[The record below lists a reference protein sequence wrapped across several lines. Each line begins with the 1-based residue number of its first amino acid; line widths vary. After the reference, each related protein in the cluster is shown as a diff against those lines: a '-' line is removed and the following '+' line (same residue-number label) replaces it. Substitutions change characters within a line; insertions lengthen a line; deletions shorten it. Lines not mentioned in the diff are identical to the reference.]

1 MTDEILLHK
10 KVPLS
15 GNYDVVVAGGGPAG
29 FTAAISAARAGLRTA
44 LVEKLSFFGGTA
56 TAGYVVP
63 ISGFFHQGR
72 RVIGGIAWEF
82 VERLQA
88 MNAAQVELPKG
99 HVSFHVESYKLLC
112 ERMLVQEDVAL
123 YTNACLTDCI
133 IADDRITHIVF
144 EGPSGAEALSARC
157 FIDATGD
164 AVLCRKAG
172 VPMQPADEL
181 QPMSLCFLLEGVDVT
196 TPLLRDSIHHDGKN
210 GRGSCQQEIHAY
222 LASCMAE
229 GRLSQFGGPWF
240 NSLVQ
245 GNAIAV
251 NITRRAGNAAD
262 RAERTRTERLL
273 REDMF
278 AIVALLREKYPE
290 FKHCSIAAS
299 GVGAGVRETQ
309 RIAGIGCMTLESM
322 LLEIEPECAV
332 SRCAHPMDIH
342 SATSQSQQLTPLA
355 HAPGIPHTALI
366 PQKFS
371 NLLVAGRCL
380 SADSH
385 AYASLRV
392 QATLMATG
400 EAAGVMAALACE
412 KDCAFAKLDAAKL
425 QSMLKKR
432 SLLPVTE
439 QKSEKNLRDITG

>member
-1 MTDEILLHK
+1 MSEEISLCRRIP
-10 KVPLS
+10 VC
-15 GNYDVVVAGGGPAG
+15 GAYDVVIAGGGPAG
-29 FTAAISAARAGLRTA
+29 LTAAISAARAGLRTA
-44 LVEKLSFFGGTA
+44 LVERLSFFGGTA

-72 RVIGGIAWEF
+72 RVIGGIAWEI
-82 VERLQA
+82 VKRLEA

-112 ERMLVQEDVAL
+112 ERMLGEAGVAL
-123 YTNACLTDCI
+123 YTNACLVDCM
-133 IADDRITHIVF
+133 AENGRITHVII
-144 EGPSGAEALSARC
+144 ESSSGTEALSAHY

-172 VPMQPADEL
+172 VPMQSVGEL
-181 QPMSLCFLLEGVDVT
+181 QPMSLCFLLEGVDT
-196 TPLLRDSIHHDGKN
+196 TTELLRDSIHHDGKN

-222 LASCMAE
+222 LASCMKD

-245 GNAIAV
+245 GNAVAV

-262 RAERTRTERLL
+262 RAERTRVEHQL

-278 AIVALLREKYPE
+278 SIVALLREKYAE
-290 FKHCSIAAS
+290 FRQCSIAAS
-299 GVGAGVRETQ
+299 GVNAGVRETQ
-309 RIAGIGCMTLESM
+309 RIAGVGCMTLEAM
-322 LLEIEPECAV
+322 LSGQEPVCAI

-342 SATSQSQQLTPLA
+342 SATSQAQQLTPLVR
-355 HAPGIPHTALI
+355 APGIPHTAMI
-366 PQKFS
+366 PQEIS
-371 NLLVAGRCL
+371 NLLAAGRCL
-380 SADSH
+380 SADAH

-400 EAAGVMAALACE
+400 EAAGVMASLASD
-412 KDCAFAKLDAAKL
+412 KNCAFAALDPIALREAIE
-425 QSMLKKR
+425 MR
-432 SLLPVTE
+432 GLLPE
-439 QKSEKNLRDITG
+439 

>member
-1 MTDEILLHK
+1 MNDPIILNRK
-10 KVPLS
+10 APVS
-15 GNYDVVVAGGGPAG
+15 GTYDVVVAGGGPAG
-29 FTAAISAARAGLRTA
+29 LTAALSAARAGLRTA
-44 LVEKLSFFGGTA
+44 LVEKLAFFGGTA

-63 ISGFFHQGR
+63 ISGFFHKGQ

-82 VERLQA
+82 VQRLTA

-112 ERMLVQEDVAL
+112 ERMLLQEGVAL
-123 YTNACLTDCI
+123 YTNACLTDCVVENGS
-133 IADDRITHIVF
+133 ITHIVF
-144 EGPSGAEALSARC
+144 EGPCGAEALSARC

-164 AVLCRKAG
+164 AVLCRKSG
-172 VPMQPADEL
+172 VPMQQADEL
-181 QPMSLCFLLEGVDVT
+181 QPMSLCFLLEGVDTT

-240 NSLVQ
+240 NTLVQ
-245 GNAIAV
+245 GNALAV

-262 RAERTRTERLL
+262 RAERTRTELLL

-290 FKHCSIAAS
+290 FRNCSIAAS
-299 GVGAGVRETQ
+299 GVNAGVRETQ
-309 RIAGIGCMTLESM
+309 RIAGVGCMTLEFM
-322 LLEIEPECAV
+322 LAGTEPECAV
-332 SRCAHPMDIH
+332 ARCAHPMDTH
-342 SATSQSQQLTPLA
+342 SATSQSQQLTPLL
-355 HAPGIPHTALI
+355 HAPAIPHTALI
-366 PQKFS
+366 PQGIS
-371 NLLVAGRCL
+371 NLLAAGRCL
-380 SADSH
+380 SADAH

-400 EAAGVMAALACE
+400 EAAGVMAALFCQSSR
-412 KDCAFAKLDAAKL
+412 AFAELNPEDLRTAIAARGIL
-425 QSMLKKR
+425 
-432 SLLPVTE
+432 
-439 QKSEKNLRDITG
+439 TGF

>member
-1 MTDEILLHK
+1 MCKAIPICK
-10 KVPLS
+10 QVPVVGS
-15 GNYDVVVAGGGPAG
+15 YDAVVVGGGPAG
-29 FTAAISAARAGLRTA
+29 LTAAISAARAGLRTA
-44 LVEKLSFFGGTA
+44 LVEKLAFFGGTA

-63 ISGFFHQGR
+63 ISGFFHQGH
-72 RVIGGIAWEF
+72 RVIGGIAWEI

-112 ERMLVQEDVAL
+112 ERMLVQEGVAL
-123 YTNACLTDCI
+123 YTNASLTDCI
-133 IADDRITHIVF
+133 VDGDRITHIVF
-144 EGPSGAEALSARC
+144 EGPDGAEALSARC

-164 AVLCRKAG
+164 AVLCRKAN
-172 VPMQPADEL
+172 VPMQQSDEL
-181 QPMSLCFLLEGVDVT
+181 QPMSLCFLLEGVDLT

-210 GRGSCQQEIHAY
+210 GRGSCQQEIHDY
-222 LASCMAE
+222 LASCMAK
-229 GRLSQFGGPWF
+229 GKLTQFGGPWF

-251 NITRRAGNAAD
+251 NITRRAGNAAN
-262 RAERTRTERLL
+262 RAERTRTELLL

-299 GVGAGVRETQ
+299 GVNAGVRETQ

-322 LLEIEPECAV
+322 LSETEPKCAV

-342 SATSQSQQLTPLA
+342 SATSQSQRLTPLV

-366 PQKFS
+366 PQKIS
-371 NLLVAGRCL
+371 NLLAAGRCL

-400 EAAGVMAALACE
+400 EAAGVMAAFVCN
-412 KDCAFAKLDAAKL
+412 KGCAFAKLDPAEL
-425 QSMLKKR
+425 QSKLEMR
-432 SLLPVTE
+432 HLLPE
-439 QKSEKNLRDITG
+439 IDPKQE